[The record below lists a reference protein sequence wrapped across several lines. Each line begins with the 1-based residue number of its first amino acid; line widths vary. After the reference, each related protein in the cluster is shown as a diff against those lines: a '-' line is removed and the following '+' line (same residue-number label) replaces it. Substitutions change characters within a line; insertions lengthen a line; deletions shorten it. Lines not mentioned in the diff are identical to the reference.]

1 MGGETKTSNS
11 ERGVLLM
18 LFLSGVFISRERD
31 RETFTW
37 ALAAFKVAT
46 PFPSLSLY
54 LKIRDFICFQLLLLF
69 FFFFLQI
76 QEVGEAGEVLA
87 PESKP
92 LPDPTAKPNQTKP
105 LYYYDYLLSSSF
117 LNLNPKKTAHIYG

>member
-69 FFFFLQI
+69 FFFFCRFKRWVRR
-76 QEVGEAGEVLA
+76 E
-87 PESKP
+87 KCW
-92 LPDPTAKPNQTKP
+92 LPNQNPFPTLPPNQTKP
-105 LYYYDYLLSSSF
+105 LYYHDYLLSSSF